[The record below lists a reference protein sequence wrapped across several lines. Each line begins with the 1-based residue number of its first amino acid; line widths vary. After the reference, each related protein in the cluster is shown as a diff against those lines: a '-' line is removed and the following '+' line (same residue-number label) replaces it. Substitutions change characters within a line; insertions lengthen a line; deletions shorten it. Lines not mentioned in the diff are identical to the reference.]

1 MDHGEITTGAYE
13 QVWHECFNE
22 VMSSKLI
29 RDQRTE
35 RTNSSNSAISLQID
49 YQPKRYILGSFLA
62 K

>member
-35 RTNSSNSAISLQID
+35 RTNSSNSAVSLQID
-49 YQPKRYILGSFLA
+49 YQPKIYILGSFLA

>member
-22 VMSSKLI
+22 VISIKSSLYLKI
-29 RDQRTE
+29 
-35 RTNSSNSAISLQID
+35 
-49 YQPKRYILGSFLA
+49 ILGSFLA

>member
-35 RTNSSNSAISLQID
+35 RTNSSNSADPLQID